1 MSIAAR
7 HVEDA
12 AVTHIEQTMA
22 AHRAWA
28 ANQEAIA
35 EHYEQLI
42 TQAAAW
48 RIRAMADADDSYRA
62 EHGKATAQL
71 ILGLPA
77 PIRQQIESGG

>member
-1 MSIAAR
+1 MSVAAR

-12 AVTHIEQTMA
+12 AVSHIEATMA

-28 ANQEAIA
+28 ASQEAIA
-35 EHYEQLI
+35 QRYEQLI
-42 TQAAAW
+42 VEAAAW
-48 RIRAMADADDSYRA
+48 RIRAMADADDAYRA

-71 ILGLPA
+71 VLGLPA

>member
-1 MSIAAR
+1 MSVAAR

-12 AVTHIEQTMA
+12 AVSHIEQTMA

-28 ANQEAIA
+28 DNQTAIA

-42 TQAAAW
+42 IQAAAW
-48 RIRAMADADDSYRA
+48 RIRAMADADDAYRA

-71 ILGLPA
+71 ILGLPS